1 VPGPPVSLAVGPAD
15 QKNAVGI
22 GSEDD
27 RDRRQRT
34 IGVFNENGRSG
45 GEPRRELRDPAQCE
59 SVWQEP
65 PPQPP
70 PGSGP
75 RLLKSKS

>member
-22 GSEDD
+22 WSEDD
-27 RDRRQRT
+27 GDRRKRT
-34 IGVFNENGRSG
+34 IGVFYESGTSG

-59 SVWQEP
+59 
-65 PPQPP
+65 
-70 PGSGP
+70 
-75 RLLKSKS
+75 